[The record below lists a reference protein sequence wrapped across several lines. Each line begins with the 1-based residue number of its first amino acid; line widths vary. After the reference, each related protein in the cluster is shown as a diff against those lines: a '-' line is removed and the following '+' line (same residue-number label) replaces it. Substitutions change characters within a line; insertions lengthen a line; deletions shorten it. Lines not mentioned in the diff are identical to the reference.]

1 MSNVL
6 LRRQA
11 IHRARPWE
19 YTITQKMMQ
28 QAYAERFGVPM
39 GSIAEVPLYQ
49 LAACKDD
56 AARRLLLGVSR

>member
-11 IHRARPWE
+11 IHRTRPWE

-28 QAYAERFGVPM
+28 QAYAERFAVTPRV
-39 GSIAEVPLYQ
+39 IAEVPLYQ
-49 LAACKDD
+49 LAACKGDE
-56 AARRLLLGVSR
+56 ARRLLLGVSR